1 MDNLKQNIIKQIAQ
15 ELDCGFDCYYNSK
28 TDEIVAIPSF
38 AQFSDEEDFKEAFS
52 ESLEKVEKHKTDFI
66 KFETLESY
74 ESFKIMEL
82 FVEQLSDQNLKSEL
96 ENVLANKKPFQNFK
110 HKIDHSDYRQ
120 NWFDFKQNELEKRVE
135 NELERR
141 KPAHNNVYKK

>member
-1 MDNLKQNIIKQIAQ
+1 MDNIKQHIVKQIAQ

-28 TDEIVAIPSF
+28 TDEIVAIPNF

-52 ESLEKVEKHKTDFI
+52 DSLEKVEKHKTDFI
-66 KFETLESY
+66 KFETLESF

-110 HKIDHSDYRQ
+110 HKIDHSEFRQ
-120 NWFDFKQNELEKRVE
+120 SWFEFKKSELEKIVE
-135 NELERR
+135 NQLDSGKASAQQR
-141 KPAHNNVYKK
+141 V

>member
-1 MDNLKQNIIKQIAQ
+1 MDNIKQYIVKHIAQ

-52 ESLEKVEKHKTDFI
+52 ESLEKVEKHKADFI
-66 KFETLESY
+66 KFETLESF
-74 ESFKIMEL
+74 ESFKIMES

-96 ENVLANKKPFQNFK
+96 ENILANKKPFKNFK
-110 HKIDHSDYRQ
+110 HKVDHSEFRQ
-120 NWFDFKQNELEKRVE
+120 SWFEFKISELEKIVE
-135 NELERR
+135 NQLDSG
-141 KPAHNNVYKK
+141 KASAQQCV